1 MTVTGYVTT
10 SLESITILCYDN
22 IMSYQGVVFARS
34 AERHGYSIRDVVYA
48 VEHPI
53 RREARERDG
62 ARYVKL
68 TGRHHGDPLVPSIE
82 VMMKIIPGEG
92 IVVFHVNA
100 EQGGF
105 WDKD

>member
-1 MTVTGYVTT
+1 M
-10 SLESITILCYDN
+10 CYDFV
-22 IMSYQGVVFARS
+22 ISYQGMVFARS

-53 RREARERDG
+53 RREAREHGG

-68 TGRHHGDPLVPSIE
+68 TGRRHGDPLVPSIE
-82 VMMKIIPGEG
+82 VMMKIIPRQG